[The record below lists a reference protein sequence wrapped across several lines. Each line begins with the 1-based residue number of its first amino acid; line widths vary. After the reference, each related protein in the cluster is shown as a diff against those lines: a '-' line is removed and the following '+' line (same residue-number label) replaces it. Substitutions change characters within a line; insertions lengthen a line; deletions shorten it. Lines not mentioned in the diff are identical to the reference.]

1 MKTEEIVI
9 AIIREQSQIIGE
21 TLAISVAQ
29 SSGVLQSNSSI
40 DDIRITNSDSA
51 YVLDSLVGSY
61 EKLFGK
67 ASVEVCQNVIRRYT
81 KAD

>member
-29 SSGVLQSNSSI
+29 SSGVLHSSSSL
-40 DDIRITNSDSA
+40 DDIRITNPDST

-67 ASVEVCQNVIRRYT
+67 ASVEVCQNVIKRYI
-81 KAD
+81 KVD